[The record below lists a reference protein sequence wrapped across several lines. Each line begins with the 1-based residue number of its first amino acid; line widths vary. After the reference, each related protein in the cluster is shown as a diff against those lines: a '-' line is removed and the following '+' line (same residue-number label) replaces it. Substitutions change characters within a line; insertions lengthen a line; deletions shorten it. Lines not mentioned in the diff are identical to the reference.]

1 MTQMGTHRRDS
12 RFAAGPESRR
22 LRRGIY
28 LLPGLL
34 TVANLLCGYYAILAT
49 LKGSAVDLDYAAR
62 AIGFAILFDILD
74 GRVARATNTNSDFGK
89 EFDAL
94 ADIVSFGIAPA
105 FLSFVWGMR
114 GLLAGGSPKAH
125 VVYQFGWL
133 VTFGF
138 VTCCAW
144 RLARFNVHGMAGG
157 GARYFAGLPT
167 PAAAGAIAAVVH
179 AFWSPIQD
187 WRASLLWLL
196 WVLALALLMIS
207 TVRYAGF
214 KDVRWRRRVPSIAI
228 VLLALVVGAIV
239 FYSELTLLLIAGGY
253 VLHGPILQAMRFLRH
268 RHAGRAESGAA

>member
-1 MTQMGTHRRDS
+1 MTHIETHHRDS
-12 RFAAGPESRR
+12 RFAVGPESRR

-34 TVANLLCGYYAILAT
+34 TVANLLCGY
-49 LKGSAVDLDYAAR
+49 
-62 AIGFAILFDILD
+62 FAILFDMLD

-114 GLLAGGSPKAH
+114 GLLVSGSSEAH
-125 VVYQFGWL
+125 WVYQLGWL

-144 RLARFNVHGMAGG
+144 RLARFNVHGMASGG
-157 GARYFAGLPT
+157 SRYFAGLPT
-167 PAAAGAIAAVVH
+167 PAAAGGIAAVVH

-196 WVLALALLMIS
+196 WVLGLALLMLS

-228 VLLALVVGAIV
+228 VVLALLVGAIV
-239 FYSELTLLLIAGGY
+239 FYSELTLLLIAVIY
-253 VLHGPILQAMRFLRH
+253 VLHGLVMQALRFLRH
-268 RHAGRAESGAA
+268 RHAGRIESGDA